1 MSYPRRDVLL
11 ELGRLQMIMW
21 RSVPQ
26 EILEPGIETGIG
38 QIIRVRISPPQG
50 TPNPG
55 RSPRQTPE
63 RATGSPGLRGHRDM
77 HQCRSRPRIFQ
88 ARSSLQPATGGPV
101 VPNPPRRPPSQA
113 AEAGCARLART
124 AKSQEP
130 NPQARLRLRLDS
142 GDAPAASSPGPSPP
156 QPEEHRNGSSLSAA
170 FDTTVTVTLTRQRDS
185 DADGGGGSESVR
197 PELRLSC
204 GALVESASHTMRSQP
219 GGRRPRLNFPRCQRD
234 TWKLCSP

>member
-1 MSYPRRDVLL
+1 MSL
-11 ELGRLQMIMW
+11 ELKQESVKSSELEFLLHREPRTPAEARGKLPNGPLAAPASAATVTCISAGHGPESSRPAAASSQPPAGLSFRIRPAGLRVRLQK
-21 RSVPQ
+21 
-26 EILEPGIETGIG
+26 
-38 QIIRVRISPPQG
+38 
-50 TPNPG
+50 
-55 RSPRQTPE
+55 
-63 RATGSPGLRGHRDM
+63 
-77 HQCRSRPRIFQ
+77 
-88 ARSSLQPATGGPV
+88 
-101 VPNPPRRPPSQA
+101 QA
-113 AEAGCARLART
+113 AQGWPGQPSP
-124 AKSQEP
+124 KSQTHTP
-130 NPQARLRLRLDS
+130 ASGCDS
-142 GDAPAASSPGPSPP
+142 TRGMPAASSPGPSPP